1 MARKLPIMKKTKHH
15 GLFSERRRQRGYTLI
30 EVLVASGILMVAV
43 SAAAS
48 LSLSMSAQEEIN
60 FYTSRALNLQEN
72 YVRAYHL
79 GLEPATI
86 QAIMPP
92 ENALQTINT
101 ANADAAVAG
110 VGDME
115 SVTWEFIIR
124 PNPNAGTPTAGVFTG
139 GDGGALRTVNVRA
152 FRSSQY

>member
-1 MARKLPIMKKTKHH
+1 MKQTTHH
-15 GLFSERRRQRGYTLI
+15 PYPARRRQRGYTLI

-48 LSLSMSAQEEIN
+48 LSLSMTGQEEIN
-60 FYTSRALNLQEN
+60 FHTSRALNLQEN

-79 GLEPATI
+79 GMDPATI

-101 ANADAAVAG
+101 TNSDAAVAG
-110 VGDME
+110 VGNME

-124 PNPNAGTPTAGVFTG
+124 PNPNAGTPTAGVYKG

-152 FRSSQY
+152 FRSPQY